1 MKLIK
6 TSTIAPGSAMPLK
19 GGMLAMLQDNSK
31 ETTTRMVNGQD
42 LSSLSRITALF
53 GRWTE
58 SGGTYAITAGALLY
72 NGEIY
77 RWPSVN
83 VTPGVGQVVVGTITE
98 FSQSGT
104 GLDPVEFSDASLQNV
119 NVERR
124 IVWSAGASGSGD
136 FNLSAVKFIN
146 GTFPQVYNAGNM
158 YALTGT
164 WTLPGGAADF
174 SVNISTQ
181 GAFIHIDFEIVNGT
195 LSNNTTYFRL
205 ALASLLNGT
214 PIVPKRNAHGVAYM
228 TNSNNSPANELA
240 RVEIPA
246 GTNDLIFYRVAGTSH
261 QAVTGGLDVKGSIMF
276 ENDYGF

>member
-1 MKLIK
+1 
-6 TSTIAPGSAMPLK
+6 MPLK
-19 GGMLAMLQDNSK
+19 GGMLAMLQDNLK

-42 LSSLSRITALF
+42 LSSMSRITALF

-124 IVWSAGASGSGD
+124 VVWSAGASGSGD

-146 GTFPQVYNAGNM
+146 GTFPQVYNSGNM
-158 YALTGT
+158 FALTGT
-164 WTLPGGAADF
+164 WTLPGGATDF
-174 SVNISTQ
+174 SVNVSTQ

-195 LSNNTTYFRL
+195 LSNNTNYFRL
-205 ALASLLNGT
+205 ALTGLLNGM
-214 PIVPKRNAHGVAYM
+214 PIRPKRNAHGVAYM
-228 TNSNNSPANELA
+228 TNSNNSPVNELA

-246 GTNDLIFYRVAGTSH
+246 GTNDLIFYRVAGTAH
-261 QAVTGGLDVKGSIMF
+261 QAVTGGLDVRGSIMF